1 MPRETYLPMGMGGK
15 IICPV
20 QAEPPMVYVN
30 WTKNGASLDLEQVHY
45 EYLYLQTSYLIM
57 THMTSFYII
66 LLDWSVSRMVGQL

>member
-30 WTKNGASLDLEQVHY
+30 WTKDGASLDLEQVHY
-45 EYLYLQTSYLIM
+45 ECLCHQTYYFIM
-57 THMTSFYII
+57 THMTSFYI
-66 LLDWSVSRMVGQL
+66 LLDWSVSRMDGQL